1 MSHYSRNHK
10 SVDLVYCGVPL
21 QVIGVTFYPA
31 CPATEI
37 DPPEPPFCEWDQ
49 VLIGGVDVTD
59 LFEGD
64 RREELD
70 DAIVGEL
77 EGAYS

>member
-10 SVDLVYCGVPL
+10 SVNVQIGNVPIF
-21 QVIGVTFYPA
+21 VVGVTFYPA
-31 CPATEI
+31 VDATRDDPAEG
-37 DPPEPPFCEWDQ
+37 PFCEWDQ
-49 VLIGGVDVTD
+49 VFIGGIDVTE
-59 LFEGD
+59 LFEHALGED
-64 RREELD
+64 LE

>member
-1 MSHYSRNHK
+1 MNYSRNHK
-10 SVDLVYCGVPL
+10 SVTVLIGNVPITA
-21 QVIGVTFYPA
+21 VGVTFYPA

-37 DPPEPPFCEWDQ
+37 DPPEPPFCEWNK
-49 VLIGGVDVTD
+49 VLIGGVDVSD